1 MAISQ
6 WPFHL
11 GGSRDRAGDRHAA
24 HADGSTAH
32 RTDRQRIAPC
42 LSYNSDSHQYSS
54 SNGINDQK

>member
-32 RTDRQRIAPC
+32 RTVSLLQLRFPPVLIEQWDQRPEV
-42 LSYNSDSHQYSS
+42 
-54 SNGINDQK
+54 